1 MYDELKEAFVEL
13 KQNYKAIKISL
24 LDDRKTVNKD
34 ETKEIEEDDTDGK
47 WINPRKTRKGKVF
60 SSPEKKSE
68 VFECI
73 QCRKKLELQQKFK
86 EVMET
91 HILVNKEKQN
101 ECVPC

>member
-34 ETKEIEEDDTDGK
+34 ETKEIEEDDTNGK
-47 WINPRKTRKGKVF
+47 WINPRKVL
-60 SSPEKKSE
+60 SSPEKKIE

-86 EVMET
+86 EDMET